1 MPMSIELSEV
11 QALRH
16 GRGAIIDIHRVATR
30 SQSPT
35 VRFRGPKVSEARP
48 KAVLTTL
55 TLLGVIYT
63 ASISGGYGLEDS
75 VSAGGPLLSIIF
87 LCLIPFVWGI
97 PVSMCV
103 A

>member
-1 MPMSIELSEV
+1 MPLLIDSSEV
-11 QALRH
+11 QSLRH
-16 GRGAIIDIHRVATR
+16 GRGPIVDVHRIATR
-30 SQSPT
+30 SLSPT
-35 VRFRGPKVSEARP
+35 VRFRGPKVTEARP